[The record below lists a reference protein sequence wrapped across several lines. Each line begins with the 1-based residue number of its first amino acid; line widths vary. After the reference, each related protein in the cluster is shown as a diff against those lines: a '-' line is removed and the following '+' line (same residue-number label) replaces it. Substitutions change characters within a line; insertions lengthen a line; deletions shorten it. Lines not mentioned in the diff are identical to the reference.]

1 MLLEQLIKKS
11 LRLTYSVVKPA
22 LDMTTDVV
30 KQDRAY
36 PKSVEEL
43 MNSHNFQNKTGYFI
57 WVDKGKFRVN
67 IFQYKN
73 NRWVLLKSFLCTIG
87 KSSTPTPEGT
97 FSIGIKGLFFGTEKG
112 YKARYYTQFKDNY
125 LFHSILYNL
134 DGTIRD
140 GRLGM
145 ALSDGC
151 IRLSLLNA
159 KWIYNNIPKNTGVY
173 IT

>member
-1 MLLEQLIKKS
+1 MEQLIKKS
-11 LRLTYSVVKPA
+11 LKLTYSVVKPVI
-22 LDMTTDVV
+22 DMATDMV

-36 PKSVEEL
+36 PKSTEAL
-43 MNSHNFQNKTGYFI
+43 INGKNFQNKTGYFI
-57 WVDKGKFRVN
+57 WVDKRNFKVN
-67 IFQYKN
+67 VFQYKN
-73 NRWVLLKSFLCTIG
+73 NGWVLLKSFLCSIG
-87 KSSTPTPEGT
+87 KPSTPTPEGI

-112 YKARYYTQFKDNY
+112 YKARYYTQYKDNY

-145 ALSDGC
+145 AISDGC
-151 IRLSLLNA
+151 IRLSLFNA
-159 KWIYNNIPKNTGVY
+159 KWIFDNIPKNTGVY